1 MKEKDEREGLE
12 RRMREKNMREKN
24 ERKERQSHASQKMRN
39 NLVNISALSARR
51 FDESV
56 VVGES
61 GDMKRGPAANAVFDA
76 EQSLSAVL
84 CQFHHSICN
93 PFLVC
98 KMSIEGVV
106 FKQNLAS
113 CKAHCTP
120 RSQSVQGCGP
130 DDDDQ
135 RCKYS
140 LTKPIIRTKKKR
152 EESRGHASPRVVCH
166 IRFRL
171 GPQQRSHDEVEPS
184 GCG

>member
-1 MKEKDEREGLE
+1 
-12 RRMREKNMREKN
+12 MRT
-24 ERKERQSHASQKMRN
+24 

-51 FDESV
+51 FDEGV

-76 EQSLSAVL
+76 KQSLSAVL

-98 KMSIEGVV
+98 KVSIEGVLL
-106 FKQNLAS
+106 KQNLAS

-140 LTKPIIRTKKKR
+140 LTKPIIRTKKKAGR
-152 EESRGHASPRVVCH
+152 ITRTCLTPCCLSHSLSPWPAAAQPRRGQILRLRLNAAASSHAHPAR
-166 IRFRL
+166 
-171 GPQQRSHDEVEPS
+171 
-184 GCG
+184 